1 MDADGNRSN
10 TQNDGEKQDGHKA
23 ARFFLGWLVAL
34 NKGITKLL
42 KKALGPDYIAVTEDE
57 VLDMVNAL
65 AQTPDDDGDG
75 ENVIEESSAQMI
87 NNIFEFKDLTA
98 GDVMTHR
105 TNIVGVYMSVSL
117 DDIIYLALDMG
128 FSRIPVYEGSIDR
141 IVGIIIVKD
150 LLCLVGKS
158 QADLDGFDIHD
169 FVRSVNFVPESCPC
183 SEVFKSLTS
192 LKSGMAVV
200 ADEYGGTAGIVTLED
215 IIEAVMGNIQDEYD
229 DERSEIVKVGEDE
242 YDIDGEAD
250 PDEVFRLFGVE
261 LPEEHDYET
270 IAGFITDKLG
280 YIPEGD
286 ELNPPSVEYEGVK
299 LVVIQVED
307 RCILKVHASRV
318 PQTAE
323 PELTPAE
330 DKD

>member
-1 MDADGNRSN
+1 
-10 TQNDGEKQDGHKA
+10 
-23 ARFFLGWLVAL
+23 
-34 NKGITKLL
+34 
-42 KKALGPDYIAVTEDE
+42 
-57 VLDMVNAL
+57 
-65 AQTPDDDGDG
+65 
-75 ENVIEESSAQMI
+75 
-87 NNIFEFKDLTA
+87 
-98 GDVMTHR
+98 
-105 TNIVGVYMSVSL
+105 
-117 DDIIYLALDMG
+117 
-128 FSRIPVYEGSIDR
+128 
-141 IVGIIIVKD
+141 
-150 LLCLVGKS
+150 
-158 QADLDGFDIHD
+158 
-169 FVRSVNFVPESCPC
+169 
-183 SEVFKSLTS
+183 
-192 LKSGMAVV
+192 MAVV

>member
-10 TQNDGEKQDGHKA
+10 TQNEDEKQGGHKA

-42 KKALGPDYIAVTEDE
+42 KKALGSDYIAVTEDE

-105 TNIVGVYMSVSL
+105 TNIVGVDMSVSL

-128 FSRIPVYEGSIDR
+128 FSRIPVYEGSIDK

-158 QADLDGFDIHD
+158 REELSQFT
-169 FVRSVNFVPESCPC
+169 VREFIRDVSFIPESCSC
-183 SEVFKSLTS
+183 SDTFQSLTS
-192 LKSGMAVV
+192 MKSGMAVV

-229 DERSEIVKVGEDE
+229 DEKSDIVKVGEGQ
-242 YDIDGEAD
+242 YDVSGEAD
-250 PDEVFRLFGVE
+250 PDEVFGLFGVK
-261 LPEEHDYET
+261 LPEEHEYET
-270 IAGFITDKLG
+270 IAGFVTDKLG
-280 YIPEGD
+280 YCPEGD
-286 ELNPPSVEYEGVK
+286 ELSPPSVEYEGVK
-299 LVVIQVED
+299 LVVLQVED
-307 RCILKVHASRV
+307 RCILRIRASKV
-318 PQTAE
+318 PQDAE
-323 PELTPAE
+323 KPAPEE
-330 DKD
+330 E